1 MSDPIIARSGSV
13 RTAASALL
21 SAADI
26 WSTNSRASTPAKI
39 PETPKAETTAPAEI
53 PETKRVEASSLAAQT
68 TALAEIREP
77 ERAQTTAPAEIP
89 EPKTAETSAP
99 ARTLRPSELLAE
111 ARFFSMIAKRVLDLA
126 PARSKS
132 AEIKPAEIK
141 AAEIEAAI
149 EVAEIKAAI
158 KANLVQPQSWPPR
171 KLSLALQG
179 GGSFGAFPWGVLE
192 RLLEQPDC
200 EFDAISGA
208 SVGAVN
214 AVLLACG
221 LVEGGREGARK
232 LLARFWNQVTT
243 EASFRSLMLIGGFSP
258 AGSSVAF
265 GPTLRS
271 THFDPFD
278 LDPLRQALARDVRF
292 TALSAPACPKLLIA
306 ATRIRDGKQ
315 QIFRN
320 AEITPDVLLASPC
333 PPLLHCAVE
342 IEGEAYWDG
351 GYSANPPLLR
361 LVQESE
367 TSDGL
372 GVQVTPAR
380 DGYVPI
386 TMAAI
391 DRRLDQITANSAL
404 NAEMAAIEWLR
415 DSSTTSLPLRL
426 SRIAAEDEIDGLS
439 QRSTADLGHGFIR
452 LLHRSGRDA
461 ADRWLRGTTERE
473 APATA
478 QEREEPGAEMQ
489 SIGAEVETV

>member
-1 MSDPIIARSGSV
+1 V

-26 WSTNSRASTPAKI
+26 WSTDSRASTPAKI

-53 PETKRVEASSLAAQT
+53 PETKRVETTSLAAET
-68 TALAEIREP
+68 TAH
-77 ERAQTTAPAEIP
+77 AEIP
-89 EPKTAETSAP
+89 EPKRAETIAP

-111 ARFFSMIAKRVLDLA
+111 ARFFSMIAKRVLDLTSA
-126 PARSKS
+126 GRKS
-132 AEIKPAEIK
+132 AEIKPAEIE
-141 AAEIEAAI
+141 AE
-149 EVAEIKAAI
+149 EIKAAI
-158 KANLVQPQSWPPR
+158 EANLVPPQSWPPR

-179 GGSFGAFPWGVLE
+179 GGSFGAFTWGVLE

-200 EFDAISGA
+200 DFDAISGA

-232 LLARFWNQVTT
+232 LLARFWNRVTT
-243 EASFRSLMLIGGFSP
+243 EASFRSLMLVGGFSP

-265 GPTLRS
+265 SPTLRS
-271 THFDPFD
+271 AHFDPFD
-278 LDPLRQALARDVRF
+278 LDPLRQALAKDIRF
-292 TALSAPACPKLLIA
+292 SALRAPACPKLLIA

-320 AEITPDVLLASPC
+320 AEITADVLLASTC
-333 PPLLHCAVE
+333 PPLVHCAVE
-342 IEGEAYWDG
+342 IDGEAYWDG
-351 GYSANPPLLR
+351 GYSANPPLVR
-361 LVQESE
+361 LVQESQ
-367 TSDGL
+367 TADVL
-372 GVQVTPAR
+372 VVQVTPAR

-404 NAEMAAIEWLR
+404 NAEIAAIEWLR
-415 DSSTTSLPLRL
+415 DSVTTSLPLRL

-439 QRSTADLGHGFIR
+439 QRSSADLGRGFIR

-461 ADRWLRGTTERE
+461 ADRWLRGTTERP
-473 APATA
+473 APA
-478 QEREEPGAEMQ
+478 RAEVQ